1 MKVYHGS
8 DTRIEN
14 IDLQK
19 SRDYLDFGKGFYV
32 TLIRKHAHQRS
43 LDIAER
49 NKTNPIVTVFD
60 YHEFYPER
68 HGMNVKRFPFVS
80 TEWVEF
86 VVMNRD
92 EDIKQPAHN
101 YDIVEGPIADDWVT
115 SQIKN
120 YQKGKITLQQLLIRI
135 ERRELTHQICFCTSE
150 SLFALEQ
157 IGYDDIYN
165 TEEITNAVIEALMLD
180 YNMDEKTAMD
190 KFYLTEL
197 YAHLADKDTELHTKS
212 WTEIYEM
219 LKKELMIIVHDT

>member
-8 DTRIEN
+8 DTRIEK

-19 SRDYLDFGKGFYV
+19 SRDYLDFGRGFYV
-32 TLIRKHAHQRS
+32 TLIRKHAHQRA
-43 LDIAER
+43 LDMAER

-68 HGMNVKRFPFVS
+68 HGMNVKKFSAVS
-80 TEWVEF
+80 TEWVDF
-86 VVMNRD
+86 IVMNRD

-101 YDIVEGPIADDWVT
+101 HDIVEGPIADDWVT

-120 YQKGKITLQQLLIRI
+120 YQKGKLTLEQLLKRI
-135 ERRELTHQICFCTSE
+135 EHRELTHQICFCTQE
-150 SLFALEQ
+150 SLFTLEQ

-165 TEEITNAVIEALMLD
+165 TEEITNAVVEALMLD
-180 YNMDEKTAMD
+180 YNMNEKTAMD
-190 KFYLTEL
+190 KFYLTGL
-197 YAHLADKDTELHTKS
+197 YAYLADRDTELHTKP

-219 LKKELMIIVHDT
+219 LKQELKL

>member
-1 MKVYHGS
+1 MKVYHGG
-8 DTRIEN
+8 DTRIEK

-32 TLIRKHAHQRS
+32 TLIRKHAHQRALS
-43 LDIAER
+43 VAEKNR
-49 NKTNPIVTVFD
+49 TNPIVTVFD

-68 HGMNVKRFPFVS
+68 HNMNVKRFSMVS

-92 EDIKQPAHN
+92 EDIKQPAHD

-120 YQKGKITLQQLLIRI
+120 YQKGKITIEQLLKKI
-135 ERRELTHQICFCTSE
+135 EHRELTHQICFCTSE

-157 IGYDDIYN
+157 IGYDDIFN
-165 TEEITNAVIEALMLD
+165 TEEITNAVLEALMFD
-180 YNMDEKTAMD
+180 FKMDEKAAMD
-190 KFYLTEL
+190 TLYLTEL
-197 YAHLADKDTELHTKS
+197 YARLADKDTKLHTRP
-212 WTEIYEM
+212 WQEIYEM
-219 LKKELMIIVHDT
+219 LKIELGI